1 MEPAVRV
8 ELTTNGLQIR
18 CSATELR
25 RLKSKGGL
33 CEYWIQSQLSEESF
47 SAFFMISPEIDDFH
61 FIVLFKRR
69 TNGTD

>member
-25 RLKSKGGL
+25 RQILSPTNLSVGKRNGEL
-33 CEYWIQSQLSEESF
+33 CEYRLRSQYVEFNIFVGAL
-47 SAFFMISPEIDDFH
+47 I
-61 FIVLFKRR
+61 L
-69 TNGTD
+69 